1 MNPVPDRGA
10 SRNAGPA
17 LSAGAP
23 LILTGFTVADRSH
36 YVHQAASCCSSV
48 NIPDPN
54 SVLGTIFLGAFV
66 SKNCENPTF
75 LLCLVCFFGLIDFPS
90 ILLQA
95 SAGV

>member
-1 MNPVPDRGA
+1 MNPVQDRGA
-10 SRNAGPA
+10 NRNTGPA

-54 SVLGTIFLGAFV
+54 SLLGT
-66 SKNCENPTF
+66 TF
-75 LLCLVCFFGLIDFPS
+75 LARLYRRIAKIPPLCFALSVFRPD
-90 ILLQA
+90 
-95 SAGV
+95 